1 MLGKKFCPNCKS
13 EEVMMV
19 DGGMTGT
26 WMCKKCGFSGSI
38 FPEKE
43 IVGGNMNGNLKGK
56 MSKGEKKIG
65 GRK

>member
-1 MLGKKFCPNCKS
+1 MIGKKFCPKCRS

-19 DGGMTGT
+19 AGGITGS

-43 IVGGNMNGNLKGK
+43 IVGGD
-56 MSKGEKKIG
+56 MSENIKEKKFKEEKKIRG
-65 GRK
+65 KK